1 MKPSLSRLTTATT
14 RAVGVILSAE
24 SLENQV
30 IIDLQP
36 ALPIAPEP
44 VSYDA
49 GVAYGANF
57 VVWRHEGGCM
67 VVDILFNQRPL
78 LKKASNRSS

>member
-1 MKPSLSRLTTATT
+1 MKPSLSRLTTAAT
-14 RAVGVILSAE
+14 RAAGVILSAE

-44 VSYDA
+44 VAYDA
-49 GVAYGANF
+49 GGAYGGNF
-57 VVWRHEGGCM
+57 VVRRDEGGRT
-67 VVDILFNQRPL
+67 VVDTLFQQRPL